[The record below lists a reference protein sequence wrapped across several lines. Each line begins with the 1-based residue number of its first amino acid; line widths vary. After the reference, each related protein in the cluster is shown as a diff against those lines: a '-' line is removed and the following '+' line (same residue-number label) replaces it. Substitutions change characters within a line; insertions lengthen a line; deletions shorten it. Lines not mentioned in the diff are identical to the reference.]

1 MTWNVRLSNCFI
13 IEMGVID
20 FIFSEMGRLK
30 RKHEKEKEQT
40 NKGNASPKVRY
51 SPRPQRKE
59 INEAMSEED
68 EPDSII
74 IDNTKNESKSSK
86 NVSFDQ
92 GNNFLN
98 VKNNNKYVADL
109 AKVPES
115 DTESINSSACLIPQK
130 NILNAERQ
138 NSLSEQNQNVRRASS
153 LTDISLRSWTD
164 SLDGREKPR
173 LRDKSHLS
181 PIEVRKQHARSLQ
194 DLREIQMGGDS
205 GDEREKKRH
214 NKNGY
219 IENIHTGQITK
230 VESPR
235 VSPKAHRKPM
245 GIWARQQEEKLASL

>member
-1 MTWNVRLSNCFI
+1 MVIKT
-13 IEMGVID
+13 GVVD
-20 FIFSEMGRLK
+20 FIFSEIGRLK

-51 SPRPQRKE
+51 SPRPHHKG
-59 INEAMSEED
+59 INEAMSEVD
-68 EPDSII
+68 DGPDSII
-74 IDNTKNESKSSK
+74 IDNTKNEAKTPK

-98 VKNNNKYVADL
+98 VKNNPLKDKYVADL

-115 DTESINSSACLIPQK
+115 DTESINSSACLIPNK
-130 NILNAERQ
+130 NIPNQERQ
-138 NSLSEQNQNVRRASS
+138 NSLSEQNQDVKRASS

-164 SLDGREKPR
+164 SLDGHEKPR
-173 LRDKSHLS
+173 LRDKSHLC
-181 PIEVRKQHARSLQ
+181 PTEVRKHRARSLQ
-194 DLREIQMGGDS
+194 DLREMQMGGDS
-205 GDEREKKRH
+205 GDERENKKH

-230 VESPR
+230 IESPR
-235 VSPKAHRKPM
+235 LSPKVHRKPM